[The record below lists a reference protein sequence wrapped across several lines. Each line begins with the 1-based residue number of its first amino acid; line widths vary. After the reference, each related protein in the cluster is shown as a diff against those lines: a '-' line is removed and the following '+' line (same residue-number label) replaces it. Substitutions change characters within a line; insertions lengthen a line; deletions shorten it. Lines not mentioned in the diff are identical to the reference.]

1 MKSNRKDILL
11 RAAKTFLQAFL
22 SALAIDGTF
31 DLSGGDGFKRFLLT
45 TGLSALAAGI
55 SAVWNFLL
63 SLLSVQTKER

>member
-1 MKSNRKDILL
+1 MKTDWNDILL

-22 SALAIDGTF
+22 SALAVDGVF
-31 DLSGGDGFKRFLLT
+31 DLSSGDAFKRFVMT

-63 SLLSVQTKER
+63 GLLNERTNVR